1 VNDMAIFQV
10 TFKDKSGKRG
20 VHMLATE
27 NAERAEE
34 EVRTM
39 LAAQKIDAV
48 EIKVTAPKKHA

>member
-1 VNDMAIFQV
+1 MAIFQV

-48 EIKVTAPKKHA
+48 EIKVTAPKKPT